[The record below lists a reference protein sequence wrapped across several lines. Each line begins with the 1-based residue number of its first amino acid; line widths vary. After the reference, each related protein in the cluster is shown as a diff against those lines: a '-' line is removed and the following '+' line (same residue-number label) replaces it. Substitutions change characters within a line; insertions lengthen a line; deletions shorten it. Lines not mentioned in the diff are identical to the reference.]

1 MDANVLVDVALQS
14 GAIIGLTAVVG
25 KVVPEKMRDVG
36 MPIVAMLIGICV
48 TVLPLYVDIAPILQ
62 GIVLGGSVTGLYG
75 VAKEMK
81 AAPSTV
87 VTKEN

>member
-1 MDANVLVDVALQS
+1 MDANLLVDVALQS
-14 GAIIGLTAVVG
+14 GAIIGLTAVIG
-25 KVVPEKMRDVG
+25 KIVPESWRDIG
-36 MPIVAMLIGICV
+36 MPIVAMLVGIGV

-81 AAPSTV
+81 TTPNV
-87 VTKEN
+87 VVNK

>member
-1 MDANVLVDVALQS
+1 MDANILVDVALQS
-14 GAIIGLTAVVG
+14 GAIIGLTAVIG
-25 KVVPEKMRDVG
+25 KIVPESWRDIG
-36 MPIVAMLIGICV
+36 MPVIAMLVGIGV

-81 AAPSTV
+81 TTQNV
-87 VTKEN
+87 VVNK